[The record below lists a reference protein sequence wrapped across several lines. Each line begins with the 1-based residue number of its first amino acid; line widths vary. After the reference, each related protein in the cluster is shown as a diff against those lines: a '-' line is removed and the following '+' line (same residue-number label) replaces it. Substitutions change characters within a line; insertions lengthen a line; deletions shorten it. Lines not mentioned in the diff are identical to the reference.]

1 MNISENL
8 ILIDGKDRTKNIR
21 SCHYIVQ
28 DKYRIEFEDGNIRH
42 FHPERITHLTSPVV
56 CNPEEFVLFRKGYDK
71 PYNNISELRRFDLPD
86 GSGCWWNITFKNGEP
101 FSIDGNNIRVDP
113 VCQPIFKY
121 FTEVSNT
128 NSLRVDDEGEESL
141 LYKMYMKIESIPEES
156 VADIYLTL
164 DKKAKK
170 WELDTPLVFPFGCN
184 TSQKKA
190 VTAAFTNQ
198 VSIIQGPPG
207 TGKTQTILNIIANIL
222 MRGKSVIIVSN
233 NNDAVINVKDKLTS
247 KGMNF
252 LVANLGNKE
261 NKEQFIKEHQSDTYP
276 PYLKDWDIKEPD
288 SVTDVSRQ
296 FQEAGK
302 ELDGLFELR
311 ENLARAKTELQAVK
325 LEQLHYE
332 SLPYPTCRL
341 REEISSDDI
350 LSYWKYLN
358 HYSTLGDGWFASI
371 RKWFFRLRLG
381 RLTKRMFVD
390 STEKP
395 VYPDDLRSF
404 QTMIDTL
411 KSSYY
416 KVRIRE
422 LEQFIITTEQ
432 ELLDR
437 NESGYMKSLTDN
449 SMTFLKYTLF
459 SKYGRDRQRTVF
471 TAPEQI
477 KERSKEFI
485 DEYPIVLSTTFSS
498 FNNFGASHI
507 FDYVIMDESSQVSPC
522 TGLLAL
528 ACAKRAVIVGDT
540 RQLGCVITSDE
551 SEKIKR
557 LNDLSGIP
565 DVYDCLK
572 MNFLDSVSAVIEDAA
587 HTLLREHYRCHPRI
601 INFCNRK
608 FYNGQLIVMTEDND
622 EQDVLHAVRTVP
634 GNHERH
640 LTNCREIDETVRIIR
655 KSAETGTATDSIGVI
670 SPFNNHND
678 TLKKE
683 LQRHG
688 WNDIDIGTIHKFQ
701 GREKSTIIINTVK
714 NEMNEFVDDAHMVNV
729 AVSRAKDKLILVT
742 NGNDDNMDGN
752 YHDLLGYIEYN
763 DCTVEEGKVHSI
775 FDYLYKQYDRQR
787 INYLDGKTRIS
798 EYDSENIAY
807 LLILKILKSYHR
819 YIHLDVLFEYPL
831 YALLPNME
839 QLDEEQRKYAS
850 NPWTHADFLI
860 YNTVDKQPVLVIEV
874 DGFSFHN
881 ESVTQTGRDRKKDFI
896 LQTYGIPCLRLST
909 TGSEEEQQITQ
920 SLDSALRNKTSK

>member
-8 ILIDGKDRTKNIR
+8 ILIDGRDRTKSIK
-21 SCHYIVQ
+21 SCHYVAQ
-28 DKYRIEFEDGNIRH
+28 GKYRIEFKDGNIRY
-42 FHPERITHLTSPVV
+42 FPPERIIHLTSPVV
-56 CNPEEFVLFRKGYDK
+56 CNPEDFVLFRKGYDK
-71 PYNNISELRRFDLPD
+71 PYNNISGLRRFDLPD
-86 GSGCWWNITFKNGEP
+86 GSGCWWSIAFNKGEP
-101 FSIDGNNIRVDP
+101 FSIDGNSIRVDP
-113 VCQPIFKY
+113 VGQPIFKY
-121 FTEVSNT
+121 FSEVAKI
-128 NSLRVDDEGEESL
+128 NSLRTNDEGEESL
-141 LYKMYMKIESIPEES
+141 LYKMYMKVESIPEES
-156 VADIYLTL
+156 VADIYLTPGKESRKREP
-164 DKKAKK
+164 DS
-170 WELDTPLVFPFGCN
+170 PLVFPFGCN
-184 TSQKKA
+184 ASQKKA
-190 VTAAFTNQ
+190 VTTAFTNQ

-207 TGKTQTILNIIANIL
+207 TGKTQTILNILANIL
-222 MRGKSVIIVSN
+222 TRGESAIIVSN

-247 KGMNF
+247 RGMDF

-261 NKEQFIKEHQSDTYP
+261 NKELFIKEHQSETYP
-276 PYLKDWDIKEPD
+276 PCLKDWDIKEPD
-288 SVTDVSRQ
+288 SATDVSRR

-311 ENLARAKTELQAVK
+311 ENLAKAKTELQAVK
-325 LEQLHYE
+325 LEQLHHE
-332 SLPYPTCRL
+332 SLPHPTRKL
-341 REEISSDDI
+341 REDISSDDI
-350 LSYWKYLN
+350 LSCWKYLN
-358 HYSTLGDGWFASI
+358 RYSTLGNGWFASI
-371 RKWFFRLRLG
+371 RRWLFRLRLG
-381 RLTKRMFVD
+381 RLTGRMFVD
-390 STEKP
+390 STGKP
-395 VYPDDLRSF
+395 VFPDDLHSF
-404 QTMIDTL
+404 QTMIETL

-437 NESGYMKSLTDN
+437 DESGYMKSLTDN

-459 SKYGRDRQRTVF
+459 RKYGRDRKRTVF
-471 TAPEQI
+471 TSPEQI
-477 KERSKEFI
+477 RERPKEFI

-498 FNNFGASHI
+498 FNNFGSAHT
-507 FDYVIMDESSQVSPC
+507 FDYVIMDESSQVPPC

-551 SEKIKR
+551 YEKIKG
-557 LNDLSGIP
+557 LNELSGVP
-565 DVYDCLK
+565 DAYDCSR
-572 MNFLDSVSAVIEDAA
+572 MNFLDSVSAVIKDAA

-634 GNHERH
+634 GNHERNN
-640 LTNCREIDETVRIIR
+640 TNRREVDETVRIIR
-655 KSAETGTATDSIGVI
+655 KSVETGMTQDSIGVI

-678 TLKKE
+678 TLKGE
-683 LQRHG
+683 LKNHG

-701 GREKSTIIINTVK
+701 GREKNAIIINTVK

-742 NGNDDNMDGN
+742 NGNDTKDGN

-807 LLILKILKSYHR
+807 SLILKILKSYDR

-831 YALLPNME
+831 RTLLPDME
-839 QLDEEQRKYAS
+839 RLDEEQRRYAN

-874 DGFSFHN
+874 DGFSFHS
-881 ESVTQTGRDRKKDFI
+881 ESETQTGRDRKKDLI

-909 TGSEEEQQITQ
+909 TGSEEERQITQ
-920 SLDSALRNKTSK
+920 SLDAALRNKRFQ